1 MKLTIFTKQFT
12 SSPTL
17 YWSSFLSNS
26 QSSVDSVSSF
36 PALPGDNS
44 LDKLPRKKPS
54 LLIRMVWTP
63 ILYKILQFR
72 VGAAWL
78 LFVTEIAPKSTSL
91 CVNRIPIRYD
101 FSCRSK
107 SHTVWYEHSLTQHI
121 KKHFQIVISCKRF
134 LFSPFKSQLG
144 QIWWWWWWWWWRREQ
159 KMRRAEIIELW
170 RNEKGVKVSQTLCL
184 EMEIASLPSNSKI
197 CTICTPRISETE
209 LE

>member
-17 YWSSFLSNS
+17 YWSSFLSNA

-134 LFSPFKSQLG
+134 LFL
-144 QIWWWWWWWWWRREQ
+144 
-159 KMRRAEIIELW
+159 RAEIIELW

>member
-1 MKLTIFTKQFT
+1 MWYLILRLCTKTLLELSRASRWCLTVLSTVPFLVIFAITFLQGFNETHHLHEAIYVFSNFILIQFLVKLTVLCGFRVLFSSAAWRQLTWQITK
-12 SSPTL
+12 
-17 YWSSFLSNS
+17 
-26 QSSVDSVSSF
+26 
-36 PALPGDNS
+36 
-44 LDKLPRKKPS
+44 KKPW

-134 LFSPFKSQLG
+134 LFSPFKSQ
-144 QIWWWWWWWWWRREQ
+144 
-159 KMRRAEIIELW
+159 
-170 RNEKGVKVSQTLCL
+170 
-184 EMEIASLPSNSKI
+184 
-197 CTICTPRISETE
+197 
-209 LE
+209 